1 MDELKKEGKKRRNS
15 TDVERQLLLQLV
27 ESEKGI
33 IEQREN
39 SSKVWRKKE
48 TAWETI
54 LKRYNSQKNVSKL
67 DMKAIKKMWDNMK
80 AKAKKDVSKEKKARH
95 RTGGGVMEEEDK
107 ADDSAHTVA
116 SICSDVIEP
125 LDNDVDDDAG
135 YHVPVNPHGVKP
147 TAAVGSSQSP
157 SDASFFDEAHRPST
171 SAELPNSQY
180 LETSSDPATPSIQP
194 ILIRES
200 DSAAKVTKRKSTP
213 DEPPC
218 SASAYQ
224 SVMNMQQ
231 IEHELQVKRYKQ
243 QIFMQE
249 TEEERRIAEHEQRMK
264 VWKLQET
271 LLTDLIKR
279 QRNSRDGDDSSTIS
293 ISRVLAQLE

>member
-1 MDELKKEGKKRRNS
+1 MDDLKKEGKKRRNS

-39 SSKVWRKKE
+39 SSKVWRQKE

-67 DMKAIKKMWDNMK
+67 DIKAIKKMWDNMK

-116 SICSDVIEP
+116 SIYSDVIEP

-135 YHVPVNPHGVKP
+135 YHVP
-147 TAAVGSSQSP
+147 
-157 SDASFFDEAHRPST
+157 
-171 SAELPNSQY
+171 
-180 LETSSDPATPSIQP
+180 
-194 ILIRES
+194 
-200 DSAAKVTKRKSTP
+200 AKVTKRKSTP

>member
-1 MDELKKEGKKRRNS
+1 MAAGVSETKKSLMSHEITRAKLRLLTPISEEARSPRANIKTKNMVAI
-15 TDVERQLLLQLV
+15 TDRLV
-27 ESEKGI
+27 N
-33 IEQREN
+33 R
-39 SSKVWRKKE
+39 
-48 TAWETI
+48 
-54 LKRYNSQKNVSKL
+54 
-67 DMKAIKKMWDNMK
+67 
-80 AKAKKDVSKEKKARH
+80 
-95 RTGGGVMEEEDK
+95 
-107 ADDSAHTVA
+107 
-116 SICSDVIEP
+116 
-125 LDNDVDDDAG
+125 
-135 YHVPVNPHGVKP
+135 HGVKP